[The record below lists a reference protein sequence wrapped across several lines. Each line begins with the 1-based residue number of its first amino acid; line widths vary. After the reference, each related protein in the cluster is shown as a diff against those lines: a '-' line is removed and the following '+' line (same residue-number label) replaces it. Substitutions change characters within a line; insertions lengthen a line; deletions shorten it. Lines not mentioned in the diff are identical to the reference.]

1 MVSEFSGKK
10 PRINVAYIDTSSVII
25 GDVEIEDGVGIYP
38 NTTIRGD
45 DDSIIL
51 KRGAMILDNCVIE
64 APKGRPVV
72 IGEKTIISHGAI
84 VHGARVGDRSVIGI
98 GAILLDGSV
107 IGDECLIAAGSVVP
121 PEARIPNRS
130 LVLGV
135 PGKVVKDV
143 SDSLLIRLKKEYK
156 ALEKKFDEYKA
167 RRGILSEDR

>member
-1 MVSEFSGKK
+1 MLSEFSGKK
-10 PRINVAYIDTSSVII
+10 PKIDDAYVDSSSVII
-25 GDVEIEDGVGIYP
+25 GDVKIEDGVGVYP

-64 APKGRPVV
+64 APKGKPVV
-72 IGEKTIISHGAI
+72 IGERTIISHGAI
-84 VHGARVGDRSVIGI
+84 VHGAQVGKESIIGI

-121 PEARIPNRS
+121 PEARIPDRS

-143 SDSLLIRLKKEYK
+143 DSPLLMRLKEEYK
-156 ALEKKFDEYKA
+156 ALEKKLDEYKA
-167 RRGILSEDR
+167 RRGILSEDG